1 MNASLLA
8 FAALVPLAAG
18 PVAGKAE
25 EEVLTLALCGGG
37 AVTIP
42 LGNGGDLPER
52 GCDPQACH
60 AATCREKD
68 REKGLRP
75 RI

>member
-18 PVAGKAE
+18 PLPE
-25 EEVLTLALCGGG
+25 EAKVLTLALCGGG
-37 AVTIP
+37 EMTLP
-42 LGNGGDLPER
+42 LGDGAPRKRD
-52 GCDPQACH
+52 CDPKACH

-68 REKGLRP
+68 RDRSLRQ